1 MVISMADAYFHEF
14 IFYAN
19 ISYRS
24 NMIHKKCQWI
34 LLVLVWIVDMKSW
47 IIFLWR
53 VFQLQCLYLFN
64 KFVNVF
70 KSILS
75 KKLES
80 QKKKDFHHVL
90 HSLCLKM
97 SGLSLDTNFN
107 VWPQKFT
114 LVRPQGPLSKRAPK
128 GIQAQSKFGSNN
140 FWSSS
145 LIFLYPT
152 CTIITCSWILTVQT
166 LTNTEYFTK

>member
-1 MVISMADAYFHEF
+1 MSVNFIGFGLNCRHE
-14 IFYAN
+14 
-19 ISYRS
+19 
-24 NMIHKKCQWI
+24 I
-34 LLVLVWIVDMKSW
+34 LDDLPLKS
-47 IIFLWR
+47 FSTA
-53 VFQLQCLYLFN
+53 FSECLYLFN

-140 FWSSS
+140 F
-145 LIFLYPT
+145 
-152 CTIITCSWILTVQT
+152 
-166 LTNTEYFTK
+166 